1 MKKTKENKLN
11 NNRNEKD
18 MKMYRMTLETR
29 IKDLL

>member
-1 MKKTKENKLN
+1 MKKTKENKQK

-29 IKDLL
+29 IKDLV